1 MVEMSCEGC
10 VKAVRNKLETV
21 DGGCLTT
28 FFFIELVYFY
38 SGVFLHCSCLILV
51 LRD

>member
-28 FFFIELVYFY
+28 FFFHCTRL
-38 SGVFLHCSCLILV
+38 FLLWCVSSLFLF
-51 LRD
+51 DFGP